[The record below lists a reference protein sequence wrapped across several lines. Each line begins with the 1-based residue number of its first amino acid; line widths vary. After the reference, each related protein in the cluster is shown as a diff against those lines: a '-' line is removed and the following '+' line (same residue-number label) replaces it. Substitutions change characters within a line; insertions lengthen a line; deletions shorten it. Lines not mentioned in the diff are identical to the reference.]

1 MLKDALSLYAITDRH
16 WALKKAELSGVLSSK
31 NIIKILCEDVEKALK
46 GGVTLLQLRE
56 KNISGEEFLEEAVE
70 IQKICKKYN
79 VPLIINDN
87 VELAKKIDADGVHV
101 GQSDMESSRVR
112 EILGPEKIIG
122 VTAKSVEQAQT
133 AEKNGADYLGSGAM
147 FPTSTKDTT
156 QMSFLTLKEICNSV
170 KIPVVAIGGITND
183 NAASLKGSGI
193 AGISV
198 VSGIFGAEDIEMAA
212 GNLFLKA
219 ESLGQ

>member
-1 MLKDALSLYAITDRH
+1 MLKDALNLYAITDRH
-16 WALKKAELSGVLSSK
+16 WALKKAENSGDLSSK

-46 GGVTLLQLRE
+46 GGATILQLRE
-56 KNISGEEFLEEAVE
+56 KNISVEEFLEEALE
-70 IQKICKKYN
+70 IQKICKKYS

-101 GQSDMESSRVR
+101 GQTDMESSRIR
-112 EILGPEKIIG
+112 EILGPGKIIG
-122 VTAKSVEQAQT
+122 VTAKSVVQARN

-156 QMSFLTLKEICNSV
+156 QMSFSTLKEICESV
-170 KIPVVAIGGITND
+170 KIPVVAIGGITKE
-183 NAASLKGSGI
+183 NAHTLKGSGI

-198 VSGIFGAEDIEMAA
+198 VSGIFGAENIEETTKQ
-212 GNLFLKA
+212 LKINF
-219 ESLGQ
+219 